1 MSDTDTVNNV
11 ADPTPDIEISSEELR
26 NARIRRFA
34 QRPIR
39 YRQSIGEQVLNNG
52 ALANSELADAS
63 DANSESDIQSSI
75 FDYGDEEANKFLQD
89 VDHSIVSGKSS
100 DNESNPCNCELREI
114 IVNSCKT
121 FQEPEKSSGS
131 ILVHRNP
138 SKF

>member
-1 MSDTDTVNNV
+1 MSDTANNV
-11 ADPTPDIEISSEELR
+11 ADPTPDIEISSDELR
-26 NARIRRFA
+26 NMRIRRFA

-39 YRQSIGEQVLNNG
+39 YRQSVGEQVLNNG
-52 ALANSELADAS
+52 ALANSELADVS

-75 FDYGDEEANKFLQD
+75 FDYGDEEINNFLQD
-89 VDHSIVSGKSS
+89 VDHSIVSGKNS

>member
-1 MSDTDTVNNV
+1 MSDTVNNV
-11 ADPTPDIEISSEELR
+11 ADPTPDIEISSDELR
-26 NARIRRFA
+26 NMRIRRFA

-39 YRQSIGEQVLNNG
+39 YRQSVGEQVLNNG
-52 ALANSELADAS
+52 ALANSELADVS

-75 FDYGDEEANKFLQD
+75 FDYGDEEINNFLQD
-89 VDHSIVSGKSS
+89 VDHSIVSGKNLV
-100 DNESNPCNCELREI
+100 NESNPCNCELREI